1 MFVLGPRDKD
11 TLQTKAYLSI
21 YLIDNASSLSSR
33 FFG

>member
-1 MFVLGPRDKD
+1 MFVLGPRDTD

-21 YLIDNASSLSSR
+21 YLVNKAFSLSSF